1 MGKKNGLKD
10 LDIRIR
16 LPWKDDPR
24 EAHRLYMQIV
34 RSDDP
39 EAMILKF
46 KKDKT
51 C

>member
-24 EAHRLYMQIV
+24 EARKLYKQIC

-39 EAMILKF
+39 ENEALRIKKEF
-46 KKDKT
+46 KL
-51 C
+51 